1 MYTFLTEEVA
11 HSIIIDLYFWGGF
24 PVEFRQSLAK
34 KCYDTQKWAEMCVN
48 MRSMVCARHMI
59 SIEPCTQCHV
69 FPLSH
74 LRFSHVS

>member
-48 MRSMVCARHMI
+48 MRSMVC
-59 SIEPCTQCHV
+59 C
-69 FPLSH
+69 
-74 LRFSHVS
+74 